1 MGYLDY
7 WRWYFWLVD
16 KSTEEKER
24 RQMKTLITILI
35 MLVAVGCGQTETQRL
50 EEEKLTQE
58 YETEFQMSEDE
69 NKRLEAEIE
78 SNKLKALKAETD
90 KTKKEPPTNPTD
102 QNTTKAKP
110 VKEQARELTLEGKVV
125 GTYEGKKDGFTFR
138 VVLLENGIVEFY
150 NNGEKEEDDGKWKI
164 IDGEL
169 HANDGISV
177 GVLRKNKDNSIT
189 YIARIK
195 DSKREEV
202 PKEYQVPL
210 KKIK

>member
-1 MGYLDY
+1 
-7 WRWYFWLVD
+7 
-16 KSTEEKER
+16 
-24 RQMKTLITILI
+24 MKNIITLIIGL
-35 MLVAVGCGQTETQRL
+35 LVVGCG
-50 EEEKLTQE
+50 KGG
-58 YETEFQMSEDE
+58 
-69 NKRLEAEIE
+69 EI
-78 SNKLKALKAETD
+78 TIG
-90 KTKKEPPTNPTD
+90 EPPKAKPTD
-102 QNTTKAKP
+102 QNTTKPTPEKNNTSTNSPPKP
-110 VKEQARELTLEGKVV
+110 TDQNSTKPTPTKELSLREKVV
-125 GTYEGKKDGFTFR
+125 GSYEGKKDGFTFR

>member
-1 MGYLDY
+1 
-7 WRWYFWLVD
+7 
-16 KSTEEKER
+16 
-24 RQMKTLITILI
+24 MKTLITILI
-35 MLVAVGCGQTETQRL
+35 ILVAVGCGQSDIERL

-110 VKEQARELTLEGKVV
+110 VKEQARELTPEEKKVV
-125 GTYEGKKDGFTFR
+125 GEYERKEDGDTFR
-138 VVLLENGIVEFY
+138 VVLLENGIVEFSE
-150 NNGEKEEDDGKWKI
+150 NGEKKKYGTWKMALLRFELGKEVHVDYENSKSFYKIESNGDLTEIANI
-164 IDGEL
+164 IDRE
-169 HANDGISV
+169 
-177 GVLRKNKDNSIT
+177 
-189 YIARIK
+189 
-195 DSKREEV
+195 REEV
-202 PKEYQVPL
+202 PKVQTTY

>member
-1 MGYLDY
+1 
-7 WRWYFWLVD
+7 
-16 KSTEEKER
+16 
-24 RQMKTLITILI
+24 MKTLITILI

-110 VKEQARELTLEGKVV
+110 VKEQARELTLEEKVV

>member
-1 MGYLDY
+1 
-7 WRWYFWLVD
+7 
-16 KSTEEKER
+16 
-24 RQMKTLITILI
+24 MKTLIILVVG
-35 MLVAVGCGQTETQRL
+35 LLSVGCGQSDIERL

-110 VKEQARELTLEGKVV
+110 GKEQARELTPDQKQKALGDSVV
-125 GTYEGKKDGFTFR
+125 GEYERKEDGDTFR
-138 VVLLENGIVEFY
+138 VVLLENGIGEFY
-150 NNGEKEEDDGKWKI
+150 NNGEIEEEDGKWKI

-202 PKEYQVPL
+202 PKECQVPL

>member
-1 MGYLDY
+1 MGN
-7 WRWYFWLVD
+7 
-16 KSTEEKER
+16 EKTAQKKTKLLSKR
-24 RQMKTLITILI
+24 SNNYMSLKHMRTLIILVVGL
-35 MLVAVGCGQTETQRL
+35 LVVGCGKPEQPVNT
-50 EEEKLTQE
+50 
-58 YETEFQMSEDE
+58 YE
-69 NKRLEAEIE
+69 NKKRVGFLSHRTEA
-78 SNKLKALKAETD
+78 KPV
-90 KTKKEPPTNPTD
+90 KEPMPTD

-110 VKEQARELTLEGKVV
+110 VKEQARELTLEEKVV

-195 DSKREEV
+195 DGKREEV

>member
-1 MGYLDY
+1 
-7 WRWYFWLVD
+7 
-16 KSTEEKER
+16 
-24 RQMKTLITILI
+24 MKNFITILI
-35 MLVAVGCGQTETQRL
+35 LFVAFGCGKDKQPVNT
-50 EEEKLTQE
+50 
-58 YETEFQMSEDE
+58 YE
-69 NKRLEAEIE
+69 NKKRVGFLSHRTE
-78 SNKLKALKAETD
+78 
-90 KTKKEPPTNPTD
+90 
-102 QNTTKAKP
+102 AKP
-110 VKEQARELTLEGKVV
+110 VKEQARELTPEEKVV

-202 PKEYQVPL
+202 PKEHQVPL

>member
-1 MGYLDY
+1 MKYIVLIIGL
-7 WRWYFWLVD
+7 LVAGCGENRAISEW
-16 KSTEEKER
+16 KEEKEAR
-24 RQMKTLITILI
+24 
-35 MLVAVGCGQTETQRL
+35 A
-50 EEEKLTQE
+50 
-58 YETEFQMSEDE
+58 
-69 NKRLEAEIE
+69 
-78 SNKLKALKAETD
+78 KAA
-90 KTKKEPPTNPTD
+90 TNTNEVD
-102 QNTTKAKP
+102 GTTVKP
-110 VKEQARELTLEGKVV
+110 VKELTAEEKAV

-138 VVLLENGIVEFY
+138 VVLLENGIVEVY
-150 NNGEKEEDDGKWKI
+150 NNGKKEEDDGKWKI

-177 GVLRKNKDNSIT
+177 GVLRINKDNSIT

>member
-1 MGYLDY
+1 MKYIVLIIGL
-7 WRWYFWLVD
+7 LV
-16 KSTEEKER
+16 
-24 RQMKTLITILI
+24 
-35 MLVAVGCGQTETQRL
+35 VGCL
-50 EEEKLTQE
+50 
-58 YETEFQMSEDE
+58 
-69 NKRLEAEIE
+69 
-78 SNKLKALKAETD
+78 
-90 KTKKEPPTNPTD
+90 KKEQTNQKQIVT
-102 QNTTKAKP
+102 QKAKEASEP
-110 VKEQARELTLEGKVV
+110 LPEKPIKGLTLEEKVV

-138 VVLLENGIVEFY
+138 VVLLENGNVEFY

-195 DSKREEV
+195 DSKREGI

-210 KKIK
+210 KRIK

>member
-1 MGYLDY
+1 
-7 WRWYFWLVD
+7 
-16 KSTEEKER
+16 
-24 RQMKTLITILI
+24 MKYIALIIGL
-35 MLVAVGCGQTETQRL
+35 LAVGCGENRAIS
-50 EEEKLTQE
+50 EWKEEK
-58 YETEFQMSEDE
+58 
-69 NKRLEAEIE
+69 EARA
-78 SNKLKALKAETD
+78 KAA
-90 KTKKEPPTNPTD
+90 TNTNEVD
-102 QNTTKAKP
+102 GTTVKP
-110 VKEQARELTLEGKVV
+110 VNELTAEEKAV

-202 PKEYQVPL
+202 PKEHQVPL